1 MQTKNDYMKKR
12 ILVTGGTGLIGTYLK
27 KILVEADY
35 VSSKDY
41 NLLKEIEVKK
51 MFKDLKPNIVIHLA
65 ALVGGVHH
73 NIDEPVRYFE
83 ENIIMN
89 TFILRESFKNKVDR
103 FTGMLSSCIYPDS
116 INEYPI
122 KENKLFEGAP
132 HKDLFSYSYAKR
144 CLAIQIDNY
153 NRKLNTKYNYLI
165 PCNLYGEFDKF
176 DPIKGHFVG
185 ALIDKIIEAKKNK
198 KDEIVLFG
206 DGTPF
211 RQFMH
216 AKDVAEVIKEMI
228 EKDKFL
234 NMNVA
239 TSENFTVDKIAKIAL
254 KACNQ
259 ENMQIRYDK
268 NMPNGQLRK
277 DIDIKKFKENF
288 PGLTPITLFDGIK
301 EIFKKRYRDE

>member
-1 MQTKNDYMKKR
+1 MQKKNDFMKKK
-12 ILVTGGTGLIGTYLK
+12 ILVTGGTGLIGSYLK
-27 KILVEADY
+27 NILVNADY

-41 NLLKEIEVKK
+41 NLLEEIEVKK
-51 MFKDLKPNIVIHLA
+51 MFKDIKPSIVIHLA

-73 NIDEPVRYFE
+73 NIQEPVRYFE

-89 TFILRESFKNKVDR
+89 TFVLRESFRNKVKR
-103 FTGMLSSCIYPDS
+103 FTGLLSSCIYPDNVS
-116 INEYPI
+116 EYPI

-153 NRKLNTKYNYLI
+153 NKKLKTKYNYLI

-185 ALIDKIIEAKKNK
+185 ALIEKIAEAKKNK
-198 KDEIVLFG
+198 KDQIVLFG

-216 AKDVAEVIKEMI
+216 AKDVALIIKEMI

-239 TSENFTVDKIAKIAL
+239 TSENYTVDKIAKIAL
-254 KACNQ
+254 KACDV
-259 ENMQIRYDK
+259 ENMKIKYDK
-268 NMPNGQLRK
+268 EMPNGQLRK
-277 DIDIKKFKENF
+277 DIDITKLKQNF
-288 PGLTPITLFDGIK
+288 PEHNPISLFDGIK
-301 EIFKKRYRDE
+301 EIFEKKYQNG